1 MARRVG
7 QLAAGLVTGLVLASC
22 TGGSS
27 GATGSGI
34 PVGPVKLGALFTL
47 TGPDAAVGLA
57 QQAMF
62 QLLVTD
68 LNAAGGIADHQ
79 VDLISLN
86 DEGDPAVAMAQA
98 KVLVQEH
105 VAAVV
110 FAGTAATLPRTVP
123 AFARNR
129 VPVVMPDPLDQWANG
144 SRYLYFFDT
153 GPLDKQTAGAM
164 AHFAR
169 VKGVHKIGLLGDGSA
184 VSTQLDADVASV
196 AHGRALSVVATQTFV
211 PTAPSVSAQLV
222 QLRNAGADGL
232 VISAQAGLGTV
243 YSDLRQLRWDPTI
256 LTTSAADRVGYSA
269 LGSLAPSAFAACSV
283 AVTPGRQPPS
293 TLSDL
298 IQSVEV
304 HIGSTPLAASA
315 LFYDDDLQILKKAI
329 TQARSTRGPDVKG
342 QIEQLTAVF
351 TTPPYA
357 YTFTSTD
364 HAGWSS
370 ANVHMCGLSG
380 FGSYDLPVI
389 AGP

>member
-1 MARRVG
+1 
-7 QLAAGLVTGLVLASC
+7 
-22 TGGSS
+22 
-27 GATGSGI
+27 
-34 PVGPVKLGALFTL
+34 
-47 TGPDAAVGLA
+47 
-57 QQAMF
+57 
-62 QLLVTD
+62 
-68 LNAAGGIADHQ
+68 
-79 VDLISLN
+79 
-86 DEGDPAVAMAQA
+86 
-98 KVLVQEH
+98 
-105 VAAVV
+105 
-110 FAGTAATLPRTVP
+110 
-123 AFARNR
+123 
-129 VPVVMPDPLDQWANG
+129 
-144 SRYLYFFDT
+144 
-153 GPLDKQTAGAM
+153 
-164 AHFAR
+164 
-169 VKGVHKIGLLGDGSA
+169 
-184 VSTQLDADVASV
+184 
-196 AHGRALSVVATQTFV
+196 
-211 PTAPSVSAQLV
+211 
-222 QLRNAGADGL
+222 
-232 VISAQAGLGTV
+232 V